1 MVRYKRILAA
11 ADGSAQSKEALKRA
25 IHLAV
30 QYKSSLHICHI
41 VESKEY
47 SRVPL
52 FREEI
57 KEAAEE
63 NGLAILEKGKKL
75 AEEAGLKQVQTI
87 IKRDPFPEKKIVKD
101 ILPLYSID
109 LIVTGFSGLGPIER
123 YMLGSVSAGLVKHA
137 GCDVLVVKNK
147 ETEES
152 NYRHILIAVD
162 ESSMAVNAFSTS
174 LDLAKKH
181 EADLTAVHVLHPPLM
196 HSLEQFQENIQDVY
210 MKNGELLLE
219 KYKQLAVENE
229 ADDMMFTLDYGSP
242 KHIIPKE
249 SAQRYQADLIIAGA
263 LGAGQEKGIR
273 LGSVSEGIVRRA
285 GCDVLVVRPKF
296 LMPLKN

>member
-1 MVRYKRILAA
+1 MDRYKRILAA
-11 ADGSAQSKEALKRA
+11 VDGSAQSEAALKRA
-25 IHLAV
+25 IYLAL
-30 QYKSSLHICHI
+30 QYESILHICHI

-63 NGLAILEKGKKL
+63 NGLAVLQKGKKL

-101 ILPLYSID
+101 ILPLYSIN
-109 LIVTGFSGLGPIER
+109 LVVTGFSGLGPIER
-123 YMLGSVSAGLVKHA
+123 YVLGSVSAGLIKQA
-137 GCDVLVVKNK
+137 DCDVLVVKNK
-147 ETEES
+147 ETEKS
-152 NYRHILIAVD
+152 NYRHVLIAVD
-162 ESSMAVNAFSTS
+162 ESSMAVNAFTTG
-174 LDLAKKH
+174 LDLAQKH
-181 EADLTAVHVLHPPLM
+181 RADVTAVHVLHPPLM
-196 HSLEQFQENIQDVY
+196 HSLEQFQEDIQDVY

-219 KYKQLAVENE
+219 KYRQLAAENN
-229 ADDMMFTLDYGSP
+229 AGGIVLTLDYGSP

-249 SAQRYQADLIIAGA
+249 SALRCQADLIIAGA
-263 LGAGQEKGIR
+263 VGAGQEKGIR
-273 LGSVSEGIVRRA
+273 LGSVSEGIARRA
-285 GCDVLVVRPKF
+285 GCDVLVVRPTF